1 MARKSFGFQHE
12 GNTETRRE
20 QVETKQLK
28 LTKASSQNTARIHSA
43 IENGKQTLL
52 PCETQGQNL
61 FKFEH
66 NGRDGPLLVFVQEAL
81 HSFNKFG
88 RYKVIAALKPADSLR
103 NQLFFA
109 KEITKTNKEVL
120 TDSGNSH
127 IDVKHISSSSLTKKT
142 PVQMDN
148 SGFIDR
154 SGNLYHGSKKAAKT
168 RQTNPDSFEQLIERY
183 KSRRVMYKGL
193 MGTREHFEV
202 LDKLDG
208 LYRQRKQERLKLQ
221 EQFSNLGAIRTEIN
235 ISTGLRDHVKDLED
249 TSKEAKDLV
258 KLPRIRVSTVAEIHK
273 RDSRRQIDKKRLVVP
288 KEKRTGTMKLSK
300 LEGRTSDGQDSSS
313 YETITVTLPKLT
325 NPSYGKSVKKTH

>member
-28 LTKASSQNTARIHSA
+28 FTKASSQNTARIHSA

-127 IDVKHISSSSLTKKT
+127 IDVKHISSSSVTKET

-148 SGFIDR
+148 GGFIDR

-183 KSRRVMYKGL
+183 KSRRVMYKDL

-235 ISTGLRDHVKDLED
+235 ISTGLRDHVKDLEE

-273 RDSRRQIDKKRLVVP
+273 RESRRQIDKKRLVVP